1 MATVLLIIQY
11 IAFIGLGTPDS
22 LFGTAWPVMY
32 KEFAL
37 PISYAGIA
45 SVIGSGCTVISSL
58 MSSRLIKRFGTGR
71 IVAISTGMTALAL
84 LGYSLAPSFAFICLF
99 AIPLGLGAGSIDT
112 ALNSYV
118 ALHYPAAHMS
128 YLHCFYGIGI
138 TISPYLMSLVINGSR
153 SWRGGYEIV
162 FYIQVAIALVCIAA
176 LPVWKRARG
185 SLTQGDDDESN
196 QRIVGIRQLAKMPDA
211 RGMWA
216 ILLASM
222 GIECSCSAWAATFL
236 VDHKLMAAS
245 SAAEIM
251 VVYFL
256 GMTLGRFLSGILSRR
271 FAGWR
276 MIFMGISVMA
286 AAVILMLL
294 PLGAAASA
302 AALFLIGLG
311 NGPIYPNITHLTPI
325 TFGRDISRSVVGS
338 QMSFA
343 NLGAMLLP
351 PFFGIIARRFGLATL
366 PWYLLILFAVLLIC
380 SLRCSG
386 RRHSAE

>member
-1 MATVLLIIQY
+1 MATLLLVVIY

-71 IVAISTGMTALAL
+71 VVALSTAMTALAL

-128 YLHCFYGIGI
+128 YLHCFYGVGI

-162 FYIQVAIALVCIAA
+162 FYIQAAIALICIIA
-176 LPVWKRARG
+176 LPLWKHVRSSRRDD
-185 SLTQGDDDESN
+185 DDDESG
-196 QRIVGIRQLAKMPDA
+196 QRIVGIKELAKIPDA

-236 VDHKLMAAS
+236 VDHKLMAAA

-256 GMTLGRFLSGILSRR
+256 GMTLGRLFSGILSRR

-276 MIFMGISVMA
+276 MIFMGISVLA
-286 AAVILMLL
+286 AAMMLL
-294 PLGAAASA
+294 LFPLGAAASTL
-302 AALFLIGLG
+302 ALFLIGLG
-311 NGPIYPNITHLTPI
+311 NGPIYPNITHLTPL

-351 PFFGIIARRFGLATL
+351 PFFGIIARHWGLATL
-366 PWYLLILFAVLLIC
+366 PWYLLILFIILLIC
-380 SLRCSG
+380 SLRCA
-386 RRHSAE
+386 RRHHAAQ